1 MKKIFLMIMAV
12 AAIGFTS
19 CNKEGAKGG
28 EAADAPEA
36 AITGTQTECENYTFT
51 LPEGFTGENDILGY
65 QAKNE
70 ADKADLNVAFNET
83 GPTDSQLNEA
93 MVNWTNMKKNN
104 GETVDEAK
112 VDGNIATLRSVKDG
126 TVNEFF
132 LVVLD
137 GSKGVSGTLSFP
149 EAQAEK
155 YEALL
160 MPFLKS
166 FKLK

>member
-1 MKKIFLMIMAV
+1 MIMAV

-36 AITGTQTECENYTFT
+36 ALAGTPTEGDNYTFT
-51 LPEGFTGENDILGY
+51 LPEGFTGESNVLGY
-65 QAKNE
+65 QAKCE
-70 ADKADLNVAFNET
+70 ADKADFNVAFNET
-83 GPTDSQLNEA
+83 GPTESQLGEA
-93 MVNWTNMKKNN
+93 MGNWTNMKKNN
-104 GETVDEAK
+104 GETVDEPK
-112 VDGNIATLRSVKDG
+112 IDGNIATLRSTKDG

-132 LVVLD
+132 LVVFD

-155 YEALL
+155 YEAML
-160 MPFLKS
+160 MPLLKS

>member
-1 MKKIFLMIMAV
+1 MIMAV

-19 CNKEGAKGG
+19 CGKDGAKGG
-28 EAADAPEA
+28 EAPEA
-36 AITGTQTECENYTFT
+36 AEVVGTETEGDNYKFT
-51 LPEGFTGENDILGY
+51 LPEGFTGENNVLGY
-65 QAKNE
+65 QASCE
-70 ADKADLNVAFNET
+70 ADKAELNVAFNES
-83 GPTDSQLNEA
+83 GPTDSQLKEA
-93 MVNWTNMKKNN
+93 MDNWTMMKKNN

-137 GSKGVSGTLSFP
+137 GTKGVSGTLSFP
-149 EAQAEK
+149 EAAAEK